1 MVPRL
6 AIKTKTLIFLG
17 LFIFGDLLILTFV
30 IYRTVKEITYLN
42 KIISTERTRLESR
55 YERRTSARAIIETLN
70 KVSADLPARESS
82 LLHAGGELDLV
93 TALED
98 AAATHGVNQKISLS
112 TREGKTD
119 FGDKI
124 LLNLS
129 VNGTFAELTRYIGEL
144 ERLPITIIFDNISFS
159 QETSASAKAE
169 GKIRGLLQGHLY
181 YAK

>member
-1 MVPRL
+1 MPRL
-6 AIKTKTLIFLG
+6 APKTKTLIFLG
-17 LFIFGDLLILTFV
+17 LFILGDLLILTLV

-42 KIISTERTRLESR
+42 RVISTERSRLEAR

-70 KVSADLPARESS
+70 KVSADLPEREGA

-93 TALED
+93 TDLEE
-98 AAATHGVNQKISLS
+98 AAARHGVTQKISLS
-112 TREGKTD
+112 SREGKTD

-129 VNGTFAELTRYIGEL
+129 LNGTFAELVRYISEL
-144 ERLPITIIFDNISFS
+144 EQLSITVIFDNISFS
-159 QETSASAKAE
+159 HELSASAKSE